1 MKKKNNPLDDF
12 QKIKNEMAVDAVNE
26 VFRNHPDN
34 YISKLEEMGF
44 KYFEEED
51 TEKIEEDNAVPEND
65 RQKDLVSY
73 FDGKIILAPNIL
85 KLYFEERKS
94 DHPNFPLIRKYF
106 KTANSHLKNLL
117 LFGLQKNRTNI
128 HLLNDLA
135 YFHEFENILEILID
149 HFTSACKQENNI
161 GNFSEM
167 VEEFYYSTLYDGYD
181 AIAQLQQMFPAGTEK
196 REFIDL
202 FVSELM
208 RQSKNPDDIEF

>member
-34 YISKLEEMGF
+34 YISKLEEIGF
-44 KYFEEED
+44 QYFEEED

-73 FDGKIILAPNIL
+73 FDGKIVLTPNIL

-106 KTANSHLKNLL
+106 KTANSRLKNLL
-117 LFGLQKNRTNI
+117 LFGLQKNPTNI
-128 HLLNDLA
+128 YLLNDLA

-149 HFTSACKQENNI
+149 HFISACKQENNI

-181 AIAQLQQMFPAGTEK
+181 AIAQLQQMFPDGTEK

-208 RQSKNPDDIEF
+208 RQNRDPDDIEF